1 MTENKEK
8 LFKIFENSDYGLMPA
23 PMSAQFT
30 INALCDYL
38 LGDDFY
44 ITDPVSQEQA
54 NTLIIYNILKHY
66 SKEFRTD
73 LKRRIKDAKKI

>member
-1 MTENKEK
+1 MTENKQK
-8 LFKIFENSDYGLMPA
+8 LFEIFENSDYGLMPA
-23 PMSAQFT
+23 PMSAQFA
-30 INALCDYL
+30 INTLCDYL

-66 SKEFRTD
+66 SKEFRAD
-73 LKRRIKDAKKI
+73 LKRRIKDVKKI

>member
-1 MTENKEK
+1 MTENKQK
-8 LFKIFENSDYGLMPA
+8 LFEIFENSDYGLMPA
-23 PMSAQFT
+23 PMPAQFA
-30 INALCDYL
+30 INILCDYL
-38 LGDDFY
+38 LGEDFY

-73 LKRRIKDAKKI
+73 LKRRIENAKKI